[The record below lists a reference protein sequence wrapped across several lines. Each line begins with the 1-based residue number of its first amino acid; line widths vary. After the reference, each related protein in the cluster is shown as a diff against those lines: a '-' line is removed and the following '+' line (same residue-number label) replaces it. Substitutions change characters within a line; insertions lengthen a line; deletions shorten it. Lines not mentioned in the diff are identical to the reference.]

1 MTRENKLSIVIAFG
15 LLIFV
20 GMLVADHYS
29 IASER
34 KVADLGSNAPTPP
47 KWVSVPL
54 VDGPAQDTES
64 KLVFQSTDDQ
74 IHTIQHG
81 ETLRSICGAWY
92 GDSGLASAVANWN
105 KISNPNNLKNGE
117 TIALPSRDSLVAAAL
132 PSRPLSPA
140 IDSSI
145 EQSSSS
151 FEEYTVKSG
160 DTLSELAYKL
170 MGTSKKTAELF
181 NLNRNVMP
189 DPDTI
194 YPGMILQYPNTSN

>member
-29 IASER
+29 IASGRE
-34 KVADLGSNAPTPP
+34 VADLGSNAPTPP
-47 KWVSVPL
+47 KWVSAPL
-54 VDGPAQDTES
+54 VDGPAQDIEG
-64 KLVFQSTDDQ
+64 KLVFQSTGDQ
-74 IHTIQHG
+74 IHTIRQG

-132 PSRPLSPA
+132 LSRPLSPA

-170 MGTSKKTAELF
+170 MGTSKKTVELF